1 MRALVTGAAGFIGS
15 HLAERLLDQGAE
27 VVAVDAFT
35 NSYPRWIKELN
46 VRRILRHPACTFI
59 EGDLAQMELQ
69 DPLKGVEQVFH
80 QAAWAGV
87 RSSWGSAFEVYVRN
101 NVLSTQRLL
110 EAAKDASISKF
121 IFASSSSIY
130 GDAETFPTSETAVPR
145 PTSPYG
151 VTKLAAEH
159 LCYLYRRRFGI
170 PVVSLRYFTVFGPR
184 QRPDMAFQIF
194 IRGLLMGQSIEI
206 FGDGEQT
213 RDFTYVD
220 DIVTANLLAAE
231 KGRLG
236 RVYNIAGG
244 VEVTVNEVVRT
255 LSCLTGKIVP
265 VHNRQTQGGDAR
277 RTAADT
283 SLARAALGYEPMVGL
298 EEGLKREVGWV
309 REVLLSHPP

>member
-1 MRALVTGAAGFIGS
+1 M
-15 HLAERLLDQGAE
+15 
-27 VVAVDAFT
+27 
-35 NSYPRWIKELN
+35 
-46 VRRILRHPACTFI
+46 
-59 EGDLAQMELQ
+59 
-69 DPLKGVEQVFH
+69 EQVFH

-130 GDAETFPTSETAVPR
+130 SDAETFPTSETAVPR

-206 FGDGEQT
+206 LGDGEQT

-231 KGRLG
+231 KGRPG

-283 SLARAALGYEPMVGL
+283 SLARAELGYEPMVGL